1 MNPDQG
7 TELRNGKIINS
18 SLETPSPA
26 DPDMA
31 QTSSNDSDTN
41 EASDIS
47 SQLSEIKENYERKIN
62 ELQSEFSQLKNLL
75 MAVIGKNDENNLPS
89 SSQSSSK
96 PTHRVGFD
104 TEVYLHYNRRK
115 IDEGLD
121 CFQNWNGVLIKPAKL
136 CSAELPPNLGCI
148 V

>member
-47 SQLSEIKENYERKIN
+47 SQLSELKENYERKIN

-75 MAVIGKNDENNLPS
+75 MAVIVKNDENNYLRHRKVL
-89 SSQSSSK
+89 QSR
-96 PTHRVGFD
+96 PTEWGSTPGYYPRVEQVIFCRIKWRNLRCGGAKGIGFQTD
-104 TEVYLHYNRRK
+104 
-115 IDEGLD
+115 
-121 CFQNWNGVLIKPAKL
+121 
-136 CSAELPPNLGCI
+136 
-148 V
+148 